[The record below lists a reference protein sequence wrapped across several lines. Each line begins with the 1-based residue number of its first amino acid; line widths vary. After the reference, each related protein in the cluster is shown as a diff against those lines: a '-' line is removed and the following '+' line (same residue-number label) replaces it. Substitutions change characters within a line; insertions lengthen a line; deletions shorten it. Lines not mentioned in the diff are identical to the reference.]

1 MNIKE
6 GNAELTNCATLPE
19 YRKHGF
25 MKSLL
30 IKLEEEL
37 RERFSAPI
45 QLLDLSFGM
54 NLAFH
59 QLGYTYTGRLAN
71 NCYILISWKI

>member
-37 RERFSAPI
+37 QEKSIFCSYTIARSLFRNECSLSSVRLYVYRKI
-45 QLLDLSFGM
+45 GEQLLHF
-54 NLAFH
+54 
-59 QLGYTYTGRLAN
+59 
-71 NCYILISWKI
+71 